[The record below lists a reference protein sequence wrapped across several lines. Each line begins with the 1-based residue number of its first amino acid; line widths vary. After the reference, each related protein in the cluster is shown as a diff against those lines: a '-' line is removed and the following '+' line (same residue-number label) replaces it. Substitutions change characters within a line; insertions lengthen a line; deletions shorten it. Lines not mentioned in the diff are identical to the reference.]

1 MSIDPA
7 TVKLIETSDAIRAKY
22 AGQARSVS
30 LQLLID
36 ALDIINKCDVTY
48 RTSNNKRLALEVPM
62 IQICRLSGQMEMPAV
77 SPVAIIKEV
86 PVSDSQSATPVQV
99 VAEPVAPVAPPA
111 PVPVVIAPP
120 PVEAATPVVEV
131 EKPSSPVIDVVPP
144 IQPVK
149 EAEPETVSAP
159 EHDVP
164 VQSHHTSSISIKS
177 VTKADQ
183 LASSVK
189 AEVVLDRTGA
199 YTFEQM
205 EEALL
210 RFAELK
216 KADSAMFYSALTSYK
231 TILQPDNVILITVGN
246 TVLEKELNERRN
258 LLLEFLRNELKN
270 DFITMQVTVTEQPLE
285 TNKYMNDSDKLNA
298 MALQNPNV
306 NKLRDQ
312 LNLELDL

>member
-1 MSIDPA
+1 VI
-7 TVKLIETSDAIRAKY
+7 
-22 AGQARSVS
+22 
-30 LQLLID
+30 
-36 ALDIINKCDVTY
+36 
-48 RTSNNKRLALEVPM
+48 
-62 IQICRLSGQMEMPAV
+62 
-77 SPVAIIKEV
+77 PVANSEV
-86 PVSDSQSATPVQV
+86 ITPYQVVTEPAPPVVASAPVLTTPAPAPITPIPAPVEVATPV
-99 VAEPVAPVAPPA
+99 AAP
-111 PVPVVIAPP
+111 
-120 PVEAATPVVEV
+120 

-149 EAEPETVSAP
+149 EAAPEIISTP

-183 LASSVK
+183 LANTVK